1 MINQTI
7 YILGP
12 LPGEE
17 IYHLSYRY
25 ATNEKELIGL
35 VKERVNPKRYRNCWT
50 RINYDIDYQYG
61 YIKYEESDT
70 EGVYCNRY
78 KFSFFTAN
86 RFKKEGK

>member
-17 IYHLSYRY
+17 IHHLSYRY

-35 VKERVNPKRYRNCWT
+35 VKEKVNPKRDRNRWT
-50 RINYDIDYQYG
+50 RINAIINHQYG
-61 YIKYEESDT
+61 CIEYEESDT